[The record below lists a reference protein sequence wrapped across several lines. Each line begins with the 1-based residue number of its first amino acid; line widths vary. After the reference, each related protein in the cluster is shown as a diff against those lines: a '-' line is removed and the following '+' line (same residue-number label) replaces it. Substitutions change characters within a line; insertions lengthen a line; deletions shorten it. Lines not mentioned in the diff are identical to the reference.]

1 MLLNLKT
8 VAIAALL
15 STAALMASAATPPM
29 TNPVGMLN
37 SGFVVNVGSE
47 KTVALQDGS
56 TLHVYSDG
64 KMAMENQ
71 LGHAVLMAEGQV
83 MQAKDGSAISM
94 RGDEVARLADE
105 IDAQNH
111 R

>member
-15 STAALMASAATPPM
+15 STTALVASAATPST
-29 TNPVGMLN
+29 TNPAGVSN

-47 KTVALQDGS
+47 KTVALQDDS

-71 LGHAVLMAEGQV
+71 FGHAVVMADGQA
-83 MQAKDGSAISM
+83 MQAKDGSTISM
-94 RGDEVARLADE
+94 RGDEVARLAGE
-105 IDAQNH
+105 IRAQTH